1 MATQTVEQVTRL
13 PEFQEQ
19 FLANILKQAET
30 VSETGM
36 PFAPSKLADLSPQQQ
51 QAIAAAT
58 SGVGSFAPFLQQ
70 GQEAKIYEGGKIL
83 LGANLNTRNSNS

>member
-19 FLANILKQAET
+19 FLANLLKQAET

-36 PFAPSKLADLSPQQQ
+36 PFAPSKLADLSPAQQ

-70 GQEAKIYEGGKIL
+70 GQEALQAGIT
-83 LGANLNTRNSNS
+83 GAAGAYITPT

>member
-19 FLANILKQAET
+19 FLANLLKQAET

-36 PFAPSKLADLSPQQQ
+36 PFAPSKLAD
-51 QAIAAAT
+51 
-58 SGVGSFAPFLQQ
+58 
-70 GQEAKIYEGGKIL
+70 
-83 LGANLNTRNSNS
+83 